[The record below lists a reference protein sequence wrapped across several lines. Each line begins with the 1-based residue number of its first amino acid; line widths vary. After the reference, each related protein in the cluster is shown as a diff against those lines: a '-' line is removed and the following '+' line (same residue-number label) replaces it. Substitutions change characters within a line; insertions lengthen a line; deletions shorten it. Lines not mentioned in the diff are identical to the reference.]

1 MNIIKS
7 LPTPLNE
14 PYNLPLYSLSSFT
27 LPSTT
32 TIEKLLSAVNT
43 SSELD
48 PIPHSILNK
57 YHIYIASYYQEIIE
71 NSLTSGI
78 FPIYMK
84 TAYVTPIIKKPNLD
98 KSILSNYRPIS
109 NLSTLSKTLE
119 RVVAR
124 QLNSYLHENHI
135 LNPYQSAY
143 TKHKSTETAM
153 IHILNHIHLSAASP
167 HGSVVIL
174 LDLSAAFDT
183 LDHNILINRLTSIG
197 ISGTALDWFISYL
210 TDRFYQI
217 SLNSLISK
225 PRKVTHGVPQ

>member
-1 MNIIKS
+1 
-7 LPTPLNE
+7 
-14 PYNLPLYSLSSFT
+14 
-27 LPSTT
+27 
-32 TIEKLLSAVNT
+32 
-43 SSELD
+43 
-48 PIPHSILNK
+48 
-57 YHIYIASYYQEIIE
+57 
-71 NSLTSGI
+71 
-78 FPIYMK
+78 MK
-84 TAYVTPIIKKPNLD
+84 TAYVTPIIKKPKLE

-119 RVVAR
+119 RVAAR

-183 LDHNILINRLTSIG
+183 LDYNIL
-197 ISGTALDWFISYL
+197 
-210 TDRFYQI
+210 
-217 SLNSLISK
+217 
-225 PRKVTHGVPQ
+225 